1 MEMMARRIPK
11 IIEEKDYY
19 TIGEVASLL
28 NIPSHTLRFWEE
40 EFEELKPNKNYKGHR
55 LYTNYDIEI
64 AKIIKKLMHEEL
76 YTLEGAKKK
85 LKRILKER
93 ESMQGESGS
102 LNKLREI
109 KEKLLKILT
118 MLNENSIK

>member
-1 MEMMARRIPK
+1 MPKRIPK
-11 IIEEKDYY
+11 IIEKKDYY
-19 TIGEVASLL
+19 TIGEVAALL

-64 AKIIKKLMHEEL
+64 ARIIKKLMHEEL

-85 LKRILKER
+85 LKEILKEGNIIKI
-93 ESMQGESGS
+93 EEKSIKYS
-102 LNKLREI
+102 KLQSIR
-109 KEKLLKILT
+109 EKLLEILT
-118 MLNENSIK
+118 ILNKNSIK